1 MRKRFDI
8 AVLHPSG
15 KIEIIYENVQHYGE
29 VELLSQLAMSRRTS
43 YADVICIFPGYNR
56 NIETSDPKAYK
67 MALDIE
73 HKYIKNNSDCE

>member
-15 KIEIIYENVQHYGE
+15 KYEIIYENIHHYGE

-43 YADVICIFPGYNR
+43 YNDVICIFPGYNR
-56 NIETSDPKAYK
+56 SIETNDPKAYK
-67 MALDIE
+67 MALKIE
-73 HKYIKNNSDCE
+73 HKYINPRLTRE